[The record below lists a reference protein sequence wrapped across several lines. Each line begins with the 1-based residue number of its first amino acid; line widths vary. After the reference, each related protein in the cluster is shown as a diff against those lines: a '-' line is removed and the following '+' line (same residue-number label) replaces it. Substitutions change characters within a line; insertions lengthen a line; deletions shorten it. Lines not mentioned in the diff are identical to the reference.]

1 MTTNQKWKS
10 VLKLFWLMSSL
21 TSLLLHVFEILR
33 ILQQPSISMPNQL
46 WKWILKKVSW
56 VCKCHHV
63 CAVSNQCEFQVPSSK
78 CWQIN
83 WFRSGFIHK
92 YRCIKYHKIK
102 RRFILR
108 ALSPMQFEK
117 NLAMTLLFFQREFA
131 RPNTLCQTC
140 TYAGGKKRVKRE
152 EELGPMEQNPSPVF
166 QSLLSYICAWNRI
179 RLHIRAADF
188 NETG

>member
-117 NLAMTLLFFQREFA
+117 FLAMTLLLFQREFA
-131 RPNTLCQTC
+131 RPNTFCQTC

-152 EELGPMEQNPSPVF
+152 GRGWIGREGGWKLKKERRG
-166 QSLLSYICAWNRI
+166 
-179 RLHIRAADF
+179 
-188 NETG
+188 